1 MDSPF
6 VPEREP
12 PDRRGNERDALV
24 AEVRRL
30 TDDPADRAEM
40 RVVREDMDAL
50 SPDWP
55 EDPDEAPRER

>member
-1 MDSPF
+1 M
-6 VPEREP
+6 PEREH
-12 PDRRGNERDALV
+12 PDRRRDERDALI

-30 TDDPADRAEM
+30 TDDPADRAET
-40 RVVREDMDAL
+40 RTVREDMDAL